1 MFQKVKIFS
10 DSCRYG
16 IFQIFIIVLESNEE
30 MYVVRIKLYG
40 VHTWFTIINNHT
52 TVQPRF
58 TFLWSTFLHK
68 VFSYPSSITYKLNP
82 KRL

>member
-1 MFQKVKIFS
+1 MDIPRNIGNTMGFINSSRKMFQKVKIFS

-40 VHTWFTIINNHT
+40 ACAYMFYNN
-52 TVQPRF
+52 Q
-58 TFLWSTFLHK
+58 
-68 VFSYPSSITYKLNP
+68 
-82 KRL
+82 